1 MENLISG
8 RGMDVS
14 TAEEE
19 ALIRELMRDR
29 LGQGL
34 VEQRAKMGRAGFG
47 ASGALAA
54 MEGDVR
60 RQAGQQATQEMLALR
75 RQAEQEAIR
84 NALQAVGVDI
94 GVRGEARKA
103 AFDEEFLNALKASLG
118 MDTGE
123 GKGGG
128 GAGGIP
134 GFSPSAVLDVA
145 NSTILNQG
153 VETETPALAAS
164 GQGEPGM
171 ESNNPIVTQSAPRG
185 SRLIQDSADVGGKL
199 YLGPDGLYYL
209 VEA

>member
-1 MENLISG
+1 
-8 RGMDVS
+8 MDVN

-19 ALIRELMRDR
+19 ALIRELMQDR

-60 RQAGQQATQEMLALR
+60 RQAGQQATQETLALR

-118 MDTGE
+118 IDTGE
-123 GKGGG
+123 GEGGG

-153 VETETPALAAS
+153 VETKTPSLAAS

-171 ESNNPIVTQSAPRG
+171 ESNNPIITEAAPSG
-185 SRLIQDSADVGGKL
+185 SRLIQDSPNVGGKL